1 MTESQRGCDGRDLP
15 APPVPWADCPPAQV
29 PPWPGAPPNP
39 SLPLCLLMAFQHAE
53 ETGAAGPRGRTAI
66 GSALPGAGLRKPPRD
81 ARPWAGRGTPQD
93 AAGGSPRP
101 ESRTVTLGLSGAGQH
116 SHLALLAAPDRAP
129 AQQHPLPHLQDDG
142 AHLGTQPAQLQRLHP
157 MSQQGLQPV
166 RLQPQPAS
174 HRGNVSVIPAGLLS
188 MGFWQPCLLELD
200 DPFQPRP
207 FYVLRAAREY
217 DGHIF
222 LSPRRCTFAF
232 GSCKALKV
240 LFLLVNQWI
249 IALI

>member
-1 MTESQRGCDGRDLP
+1 MCRTMTESQHGCGGRDLP
-15 APPVPWADCPPAQV
+15 APPVPWAGCPPAQV

-39 SLPLCLLMAFQHAE
+39 SLPICLLMAFQHAE

-142 AHLGTQPAQLQRLHP
+142 AHLGAQPAQLQRLHP

-188 MGFWQPCLLELD
+188 MGFWQPCLLGLD
-200 DPFQPRP
+200 D
-207 FYVLRAAREY
+207 L
-217 DGHIF
+217 
-222 LSPRRCTFAF
+222 
-232 GSCKALKV
+232 
-240 LFLLVNQWI
+240 
-249 IALI
+249 